1 MAGRTAIGNGHH
13 ASASRDNSKLLSPPR
28 VSNGKEKRNPSIT
41 PRKFRRFFTPRSR
54 VSSHVSPARKALQD
68 LAGPALNQRY
78 QTPAPSSPLKPL
90 SGEQF
95 EDDYPDRHDDR
106 SAKRRKVQHHTPESS
121 PCRPALLS
129 GLDTPKS
136 SPCNG
141 PMRKRVLLSPIRSL
155 NSSQELL
162 ESEED
167 GSDDDLITGPQPVKR
182 ITPLTG
188 RGLAGQLMQ
197 RQSGSMPRAGR
208 SYMSY
213 PAADWRIDTAD
224 FCSRPDQVHS
234 CISHEGP
241 GRCIPFC
248 AATCHTNSLM
258 AVGDEEG
265 RIRLLDSSGDAS
277 HPFSDIHLTFPAHP
291 NAIIDVAFS
300 NDDYLLATASGDQTG
315 RVIDMMTQTPIA
327 VLQHHTA
334 SLKQVRFQPGKA
346 NSSVLATSSRDG
358 SVQIWDLR
366 CFGGPVQDI
375 PPPQGRES
383 TLGFR
388 RPQPKHGC
396 AVNSLYNAH
405 ARTQRQTQQAFTV
418 GPGDTPSR
426 GELPGRIGDVSV
438 TALQFLPP
446 GREFLLLTACESDTS
461 IKLWD
466 VRSIHTSRQKTPSP
480 LSVTAP
486 PASHSNWRPFG
497 ISSLALNTDG
507 SRLYAVC
514 KDNTVYAYST
524 AHLMLG
530 HAPELSTRNGE
541 PARRRYGAVT
551 QQGLGPLYGFRHPLF
566 HAASFYVKCAVRP
579 AREGRSELLAV
590 GSSDSR
596 AILFPTD
603 ERHFADD
610 LHAAS
615 MGALSLEN
623 STIATTTNPCPTMD
637 HLSGTRRP
645 LFGRNNSSLATLASF
660 SASNSNINSDIPIVR
675 NAGTP
680 LVRGHDR
687 EVGAVAWTAEGK
699 LVTVGDD
706 FSIRCWGE
714 DRERAADLR
723 TGGETGGRR
732 WGCGWADVGD
742 DWDASDDDEDG
753 KDDEC

>member
-1 MAGRTAIGNGHH
+1 MADNRRVADGSTNASIQQAGPTITNQEPNPCHNPARTNHQ
-13 ASASRDNSKLLSPPR
+13 RLVPT
-28 VSNGKEKRNPSIT
+28 KRHPL
-41 PRKFRRFFTPRSR
+41 
-54 VSSHVSPARKALQD
+54 PARKALQD
-68 LAGPALNQRY
+68 LAAPALNQRY

-90 SGEQF
+90 SEQQLKSDYHIS
-95 EDDYPDRHDDR
+95 DDGR
-106 SAKRRKVQHHTPESS
+106 STKRRKVQHHTPESS
-121 PCRPALLS
+121 PCRPPPLS
-129 GLDTPKS
+129 DFETPKS
-136 SPCNG
+136 SPFNG
-141 PMRKRVLLSPIRSL
+141 PARERVLLSPIRSL

-162 ESEED
+162 GSDED
-167 GSDDDLITGPQPVKR
+167 CSDDDLITGQQPVKR
-182 ITPLTG
+182 ITPLTS

-197 RQSGSMPRAGR
+197 RQSGAGPIR
-208 SYMSY
+208 FT
-213 PAADWRIDTAD
+213 AALT
-224 FCSRPDQVHS
+224 
-234 CISHEGP
+234 
-241 GRCIPFC
+241 
-248 AATCHTNSLM
+248 

-265 RIRLLDSSGDAS
+265 RIRLLDSSGDVS
-277 HPFSDIHLTFPAHP
+277 HPFSDIHLTFQAHP

-300 NDDYLLATASGDQTG
+300 DDDYLLATASGDQTG

-375 PPPQGRES
+375 APPQGRQS

-405 ARTQRQTQQAFTV
+405 ARTQRQTQQAFTI

-446 GREFLLLTACESDTS
+446 GREFLLLTACESDAS
-461 IKLWD
+461 VKLWD

-497 ISSLALNTDG
+497 TSSLALNTDG

-579 AREGRSELLAV
+579 AREGQSELLAV
-590 GSSDSR
+590 GSSDNR

-603 ERHFADD
+603 ERYFANN
-610 LHAAS
+610 LATS

-623 STIATTTNPCPTMD
+623 STIATATNPYPMSD
-637 HLSGTRRP
+637 HLGGARRP
-645 LFGRNNSSLATLASF
+645 LFGRNSRSSANLASF
-660 SASNSNINSDIPIVR
+660 SASNSDSDIPIVR

-706 FSIRCWGE
+706 FSIRCWAE

-742 DWDASDDDEDG
+742 DWDVSDDDNG
-753 KDDEC
+753 DEC